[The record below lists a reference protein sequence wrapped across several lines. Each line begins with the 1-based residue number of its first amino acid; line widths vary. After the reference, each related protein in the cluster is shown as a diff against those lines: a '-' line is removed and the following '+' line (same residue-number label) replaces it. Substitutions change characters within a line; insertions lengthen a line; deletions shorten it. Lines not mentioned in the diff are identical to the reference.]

1 MNGILRCSIQRT
13 GHFKNQRRFC
23 KDNFEVCKTFT
34 YGQDSLLKLQNFPNN
49 QKIQIELETLWE
61 DHSTIQIRN
70 ESKNTNLDPE
80 LFITGQ
86 DESREVIIS
95 PATQT
100 SNSFFTQDDF
110 LLFKCGIPEYSSIDF
125 TFTGNLVQKSGQ
137 VDAKLK
143 GDITIINPSTS
154 NSDFVDL
161 QRIKS
166 ENCTIDLQAAN
177 LFVKKYIEVKNF
189 TLKKSLGGIINVN
202 RMGISKQLHA
212 KVVNTSMTIGTLW
225 INPCDI
231 KNNFLRSAV
240 NLFQGKNSRFD
251 VDFLNGPLVIHCED
265 SKVRI
270 GEGTLE
276 SCECRFEGN
285 SEAEIYIRT
294 MAKRYM
300 DVTNFVFRVRD
311 ESKLVQKVNQ
321 NYKGQVLIVD
331 ETELDGAEEFEDDSN
346 QKVYDRYCQD
356 GNHSI
361 VILKGKDASVEV
373 RYENA
378 EMSLK
383 EFMMKKFANNQKTK
397 KFSEHEIP
405 NK

>member
-1 MNGILRCSIQRT
+1 M
-13 GHFKNQRRFC
+13 
-23 KDNFEVCKTFT
+23 
-34 YGQDSLLKLQNFPNN
+34 KLQNFPNN

-240 NLFQGKNSRFD
+240 NLF
-251 VDFLNGPLVIHCED
+251 
-265 SKVRI
+265 
-270 GEGTLE
+270 
-276 SCECRFEGN
+276 
-285 SEAEIYIRT
+285 
-294 MAKRYM
+294 
-300 DVTNFVFRVRD
+300 
-311 ESKLVQKVNQ
+311 
-321 NYKGQVLIVD
+321 
-331 ETELDGAEEFEDDSN
+331 
-346 QKVYDRYCQD
+346 
-356 GNHSI
+356 
-361 VILKGKDASVEV
+361 
-373 RYENA
+373 
-378 EMSLK
+378 
-383 EFMMKKFANNQKTK
+383 
-397 KFSEHEIP
+397 
-405 NK
+405 